1 MSNKK
6 NKKKLDIKQWHSLLI
21 SLYIK
26 SNKIESSLHHVED
39 IAIENKKRFPAFF
52 CWSKYKDQI
61 DLRQVMRTMDKLKD
75 DNFIIGSNTKMW
87 SLTKK
92 GYDFAE
98 QLSSFDLITDSK
110 TKRGNSDYF
119 AKEIS
124 RIISSPCFSKFNN
137 KLESEIENSEVKYL
151 FRIDSYNNTPESI
164 TRNKERL
171 FIASNENKEITKF
184 LNSMW
189 NLLIQREIINQ
200 KDFKL

>member
-21 SLYIK
+21 TLYVK
-26 SNKIESSLHHVED
+26 SGQIESSLHHVED
-39 IAIENKKRFPAFF
+39 IAMENKKRFPVFF
-52 CWSKYKDQI
+52 CWSKYKTQI

-75 DNFIIGSNTKMW
+75 DEFIIGSNTKMW

-98 QLSSFDLITDSK
+98 KISSFDLITDAKKS
-110 TKRGNSDYF
+110 RSNSDYF
-119 AKEIS
+119 HKEIS
-124 RIISSPCFSKFNN
+124 RIISSQCFTKFKN

-151 FRIDSYNNTPESI
+151 FRIDSYNNSPESI

-171 FIASNENKEITKF
+171 LIASNKNTEITNF

-189 NLLIQREIINQ
+189 NLLIERKIINQ
-200 KDFKL
+200 KDFK